1 MNRTSRSRRDLL
13 CATLSMVTLPF
24 AARAEQEYP
33 SRPIRVIVPFSAG
46 TAVDL
51 LPRMVADKLSARWHQ
66 AIIVEN
72 RPGAAGNIGAE
83 IVARSVP
90 DGYTMLASPAP
101 PLVINQAL
109 YPRLPFDPAAFVPVT
124 VIAEVPNVLVV
135 SPRLGAKTLD
145 ELLRMGRQRTGGLSY
160 ASPGNGTTPHL
171 SAEWFGSLA
180 SIHLV
185 HVPYKGG
192 APAIADLPGGHV
204 DMMFANLGDVLPH
217 VHTGKLVLLAVGSAQ
232 RLPALPDTPS
242 ISERFTGFVSVAWY
256 GVVAPAGTPAAVAEA
271 WSSAVREALAQSDV
285 KAKLAELEAQPAGGT
300 PAQTAAF
307 MQAEAQRWHK
317 VIVAAGVSAQ

>member
-1 MNRTSRSRRDLL
+1 MNRTNRSRRDLL
-13 CATLSMVTLPF
+13 RAAFSIVALPF
-24 AARAEQEYP
+24 GARAEQEYP
-33 SRPIRVIVPFSAG
+33 SRPIRIIVPFSAG
-46 TAVDL
+46 TAVDI
-51 LPRMVADKLSARWHQ
+51 LPRLVADKLSAHWHQ
-66 AIIVEN
+66 PIIVEN

-109 YPRLPFDPAAFVPVT
+109 YPSLPFDPRAFVPVT

-145 ELLRMGRQRTGGLSY
+145 DLLRMGRRRTAGLSY

-171 SAEWFGSLA
+171 TAEWFGALA
-180 SIHLV
+180 GIHLI

-192 APAIADLPGGHV
+192 APAIADLLGGHV

-217 VHTGKLVLLAVGSAQ
+217 VHSGKLVLIAVGSAR
-232 RLPALPDTPS
+232 RLPALPDLPA

-256 GVVAPAGTPAAVAEA
+256 GIVAPSGTPAAVAEA
-271 WSSAVREALAQSDV
+271 WSSAVCEALAQPDV
-285 KAKLAELEAQPAGGT
+285 KAKLAELEAQPIGST
-300 PAQTAAF
+300 PPQTAAF
-307 MQAEAQRWHK
+307 MHAEAQRWHNI
-317 VIVAAGVSAQ
+317 IVAAGVSAQ